1 MAHVSVTIAGR
12 SYRMACADGEEP
24 HLEAMAAQVD
34 ARVVELRSA
43 FGEIG
48 DQRLTVMTAVTFAD
62 ELSEARR
69 RLAALEDEIATLR
82 KAAAD
87 ERARHD
93 RRLGALSDALGGAAQ
108 RIERVAGDLSTP
120 VG

>member
-12 SYRMACADGEEP
+12 AFRMACADGEEAR
-24 HLEAMAAQVD
+24 LEALAAQVD
-34 ARVVELRSA
+34 ARIAELRGS

-62 ELSEARR
+62 ELHEARR
-69 RLAALEDEIATLR
+69 RLAAQEEEIATLR

-87 ERARHD
+87 ERARQD
-93 RRLGALSDALGGAAQ
+93 RRLDALAGSLGRAAQ
-108 RIERVAGDLSTP
+108 RIERAAGELAAS
-120 VG
+120 G